1 MSTTT
6 RGHVAFAAVG
16 AGLIHLALVVGA
28 PLPFAVAFAA
38 VGAAELAWG
47 VAAMAATRLPVPRVA
62 FAGALL
68 PPVLWACVLLGEV
81 ALGVA
86 APLPLLP
93 LAAASVLGFFAA
105 AVVGVQLRRSEPRSP
120 RPEPGAARYLV
131 GLFAGALVVA
141 SITTP
146 ALAATEAG
154 RYARPH
160 GEHSGLVVD
169 LEHGDHR

>member
-1 MSTTT
+1 VSTTA
-6 RGHVAFAAVG
+6 RGNVAFAAIG
-16 AGLIHLALVVGA
+16 AGLIHLALVVGS
-28 PLPFAVAFAA
+28 PLPFAAVFAA
-38 VGAAELAWG
+38 VGAAELVWG
-47 VAAMAATRLPVPRVA
+47 VATMAAARLPLPRVA
-62 FAGALL
+62 FAGALV
-68 PPVLWACVLLGEV
+68 PPLLWAAVLLGEIV
-81 ALGVA
+81 LDSA

-93 LAAASVLGFFAA
+93 LAAASALGFFAA
-105 AVVGVQLRRSEPRSP
+105 AVIGVQLRRPTPAPP

-160 GEHSGLVVD
+160 GEHAGLVVD
-169 LEHGDHR
+169 LGHGDHR